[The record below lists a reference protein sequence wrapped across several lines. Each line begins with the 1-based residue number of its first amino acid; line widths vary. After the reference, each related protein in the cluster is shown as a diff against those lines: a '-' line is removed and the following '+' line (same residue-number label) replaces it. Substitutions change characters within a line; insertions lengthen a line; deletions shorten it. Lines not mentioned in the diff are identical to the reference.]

1 KVELPNR
8 PVKDVMITKV
18 ISVPNNAEISDCAL
32 KMKRGRVDQMPVIDN
47 DGRLSGMLF
56 DRDVIRALFE

>member
-1 KVELPNR
+1 
-8 PVKDVMITKV
+8 
-18 ISVPNNAEISDCAL
+18 
-32 KMKRGRVDQMPVIDN
+32 MKRGRVDQMPVIDN